1 MNRRHLREDGATD
14 LVVVHTPSEDIQE
27 IKAIKKCSDLAW
39 SASISQCLQS
49 RGFDFARDCQT
60 VTWPAIT
67 HINSLALFCVA
78 GPKQGKTAGQVFYLQ
93 CPKSSFFY
101 IKAGCYPYWT
111 SWPSLIC
118 TETFLKELDL
128 ASVSSVCADRR
139 NDKSSKMLSSRH
151 WNCWQNAQKSRRRR
165 GELLFKVEKTKKAP
179 FIPVRNTRSSCRF
192 GSGVGW
198 VTFQV

>member
-27 IKAIKKCSDLAW
+27 IKAIKKCLDLAW

-93 CPKSSFFY
+93 CPKSSFFFTLRL
-101 IKAGCYPYWT
+101 GVT
-111 SWPSLIC
+111 H
-118 TETFLKELDL
+118 TEQVDL
-128 ASVSSVCADRR
+128 R
-139 NDKSSKMLSSRH
+139 
-151 WNCWQNAQKSRRRR
+151 
-165 GELLFKVEKTKKAP
+165 
-179 FIPVRNTRSSCRF
+179 
-192 GSGVGW
+192 
-198 VTFQV
+198 